1 LFFFSKLF
9 LLFKKVFNIL
19 FILKIKFSNIN
30 NKYISLNIFVYIEL
44 IKNVYLNKILI
55 NIKLFITSII
65 FFIKFKD

>member
-1 LFFFSKLF
+1 MFFFSKLF